1 MSAGVAVVRL
11 TFVGDSTPAC
21 TSLTVSSASRVRQL
35 AVAVRLHSIAAKV
48 MYCTSLAGLACGSGG
63 GDGMEIGG
71 GGEMVGRWGGRR
83 RAGCGGGG
91 GVQGGACWSVS
102 RWTSWWR
109 SWYDR
114 CGAAGLN
121 SAQEAALPGSYRET
135 YLVRSGLG
143 LGLG

>member
-48 MYCTSLAGLACGSGG
+48 MYCTSFAGL
-63 GDGMEIGG
+63 
-71 GGEMVGRWGGRR
+71 
-83 RAGCGGGG
+83 
-91 GVQGGACWSVS
+91 ACWSVS

-143 LGLG
+143 LGLGLG